1 MSHRNKQPSLFEL
14 TARDEFEPLRQ
25 CSCLGSRHLTLTTRH
40 FSLRGKRVF
49 SLSRGRGYPSAGGRV
64 RGRRRK
70 EIRIVL
76 SRPCLRPP
84 ARVRWQFVRVEGSP
98 SRTSGRGVVALL
110 YKASIRYPAPPP

>member
-70 EIRIVL
+70 EIRSAL
-76 SRPCLRPP
+76 P
-84 ARVRWQFVRVEGSP
+84 ALPATTCS
-98 SRTSGRGVVALL
+98 SAMANSSGLKDRLLEPLVVDWL
-110 YKASIRYPAPPP
+110 P

>member
-1 MSHRNKQPSLFEL
+1 MSHRNKQPSLLEL

-64 RGRRRK
+64 RGR
-70 EIRIVL
+70 
-76 SRPCLRPP
+76 
-84 ARVRWQFVRVEGSP
+84 G
-98 SRTSGRGVVALL
+98 
-110 YKASIRYPAPPP
+110 PPPVRDSNCALPALPATTCSSAMAIRQG